1 MLSSTRFLAACA
13 LATAVPAFAAGE
25 LVVQKDPEGV
35 VTLASTA
42 TVDVPKDWMSVAF
55 SVTREGAD
63 ANAVQAQIKEALDAA
78 LKQAQAARK
87 PDGQVDVR
95 TGGFSLQPRYSSK
108 GQMNGW
114 TGSTELTVQGRD
126 MTAIAQLVGKITT
139 MTVSGLDYGLS
150 REARQKVE
158 EDLAAQAIAGF
169 RAKAAAYAKAF
180 GYAGYA
186 IREVNVQTDQQQ
198 PPPPRPYLAKAMAAS
213 VASEPLPVEA
223 GKGSV
228 TSTVNGSVTMTK

>member
-1 MLSSTRFLAACA
+1 MLSSTRLLAACA
-13 LATAVPAFAAGE
+13 LAAAVPAFAAGE

-42 TVDVPKDWMSVAF
+42 TLDVPKDWMSVTF

-63 ANAVQAQIKEALDAA
+63 ANVVQAQIKEALDAA
-78 LKQAQAARK
+78 LKAAQAARR
-87 PDGQVDVR
+87 PDGQVDVL
-95 TGGFSLQPRYSSK
+95 TGGFSLQPRYSNK

-114 TGSTELTVQGRD
+114 TGSTELSVQGRD
-126 MTAIAQLVGKITT
+126 MTAIAQLVGRINT

-180 GYAGYA
+180 GYSGYV

-198 PPPPRPYLAKAMAAS
+198 PPPPRPYMAKMALAEAA
-213 VASEPLPVEA
+213 AAPMPVEA

-228 TSTVNGSVTMTK
+228 TSTVNGSITMTK